1 MSDSEGE
8 SANEGDLEVCKKRKK
23 GVRRPMSYKVNR
35 IKKARIHGYE
45 YVNYKRTHCGSP
57 ENRNALHVSRLMLY
71 LNSRCLTGVYCLKAV
86 SYTHLDVYKRQGD
99 DEANSH

>member
-45 YVNYKRTHCGSP
+45 YVNYKGHITEARK
-57 ENRNALHVSRLMLY
+57 
-71 LNSRCLTGVYCLKAV
+71 TGMPC
-86 SYTHLDVYKRQGD
+86 T
-99 DEANSH
+99 